1 VSDVLIRAMGAA
13 DAPAVLR
20 IYQEGIDDGAATFE
34 VAPPPWE
41 RFDAGRLPD
50 HRFVAVDADSA
61 QVVGWVAVSA
71 VSARPAY
78 QGVVEHSV
86 YVDRRARG
94 QGVGAE
100 LLRAL
105 VRSTEAAG
113 VWTIQSVI
121 FPGNAASA
129 RLHESL
135 GFRVVGRRERI
146 ARLGGQWQDTLL
158 LERRSGVVG

>member
-1 VSDVLIRAMGAA
+1 VSDVLIRPMSAA
-13 DAPAVLR
+13 DGPAVLR
-20 IYQEGIDDGAATFE
+20 IYRQGIDDGAATFE
-34 VAPPPWE
+34 VAAPTWAQ
-41 RFDAGRLPD
+41 FDAGRLPD
-50 HRFVAVDADSA
+50 HRFVAVDGDFG

-94 QGVGAE
+94 RGVGAD

-113 VWTIQSVI
+113 IWTIQSAI

-129 RLHESL
+129 RLHERL

-146 ARLGGQWQDTLL
+146 ARLGGQWQDTVL
-158 LERRSGVVG
+158 LERRSAVVG

>member
-1 VSDVLIRAMGAA
+1 MSAA

-20 IYQEGIDDGAATFE
+20 IYQQGIDDGVATFE
-34 VAPPPWE
+34 VAAPTWE
-41 RFDAGRLPD
+41 QFDAGRLTD
-50 HRFVAVDADSA
+50 HRFVALDADGG

-78 QGVVEHSV
+78 RGVVEHSV
-86 YVDRRARG
+86 YVDRGVRG
-94 QGVGAE
+94 RGVGAD

-113 VWTIQSVI
+113 IWTIQSAI
-121 FPGNAASA
+121 FPANAASA
-129 RLHESL
+129 RLHERL

-146 ARLGGQWQDTLL
+146 ARLGGQWQDTVL
-158 LERRSGVVG
+158 LERRSDVVG